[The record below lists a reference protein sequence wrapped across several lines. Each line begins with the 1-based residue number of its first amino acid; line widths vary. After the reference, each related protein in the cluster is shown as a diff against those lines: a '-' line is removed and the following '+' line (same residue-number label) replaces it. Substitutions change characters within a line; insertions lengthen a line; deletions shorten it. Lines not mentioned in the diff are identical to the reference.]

1 MNKVV
6 GIILNNKTVYG
17 ENHFIDIIDNY
28 YFDVSYD
35 AFFQVNSY
43 INNKLFN
50 IIKDNT
56 KDGIILDLYSGV
68 GTLGI
73 VASKKAKKVYS
84 IECIPNAVLNGMKNA
99 KMNNCQN
106 IDFMLGNVEEKIDFI
121 KDKVD
126 TVIVDPPRK
135 GLDKHTIDKIKELKP
150 EKIIY
155 ISCDTNSLANNLN
168 DLRNDYLIDKLYILD
183 MFSYSYHTEVLSIL
197 KLK

>member
-43 INNKLFN
+43 INTQLFN

-73 VASKKAKKVYS
+73 IASKKAKKVYS
-84 IECIPNAVLNGMKNA
+84 IECIPNAVLNGIKNA

-135 GLDKHTIDKIKELKP
+135 GLDKHTTNKIKKLKP

-155 ISCDTNSLANNLN
+155 ISCDTNSLANNLK
-168 DLRNDYLIDKLYILD
+168 DLKNDYLIDKLYILD